1 MIQITQ
7 CNYLLTC
14 FPLIHVILLLTNP
27 LESQVKVQLS
37 LIIFSQMIDFN
48 HSAGIL
54 VSDISNHLLIVMV
67 IDKCKTKVVNDLEY
81 T

>member
-1 MIQITQ
+1 M
-7 CNYLLTC
+7 
-14 FPLIHVILLLTNP
+14 
-27 LESQVKVQLS
+27 QLS
-37 LIIFSQMIDFN
+37 LILFSQMIDFN

-54 VSDISNHLLIVMV
+54 VSDISNHLPIVMV